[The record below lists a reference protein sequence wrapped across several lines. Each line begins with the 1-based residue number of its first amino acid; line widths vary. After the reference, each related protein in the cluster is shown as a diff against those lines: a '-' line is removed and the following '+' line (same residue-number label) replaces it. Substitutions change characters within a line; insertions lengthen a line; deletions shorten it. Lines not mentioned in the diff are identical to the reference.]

1 MTPEEIEE
9 IARQTAEALH
19 SDPAWWEIVAA
30 FGPVAVLTGAV
41 ATLWIGL
48 RSVRQQRINAEQ
60 QSRDNGVA
68 LDLQRTNAEKQS
80 QQNQDALDLQR
91 VNAERQAAQSQAV
104 LDLQRVNA
112 EKQFEQSQAALA
124 ERRRADDRAEW
135 WKRVQWALDA
145 VLSGVARRENLGFK
159 MLDQLTKSGSAGEE
173 DLGLLDPAWLR
184 SAASSQSQAEETL
197 DDTAEYLQSMAAQ
210 GLIPD
215 EYLGDV
221 RRIIDEDDGK
231 EHNGSQTDREVHD
244 ERNP

>member
-9 IARQTAEALH
+9 IARQTADALQ
-19 SDPAWWEIVAA
+19 SDPTGWEIVAA
-30 FGPVAVLTGAV
+30 LGPLAVLAGAV
-41 ATLWIGL
+41 VTLVIGL

-80 QQNQDALDLQR
+80 QQNQ
-91 VNAERQAAQSQAV
+91 AA

-112 EKQFEQSQAALA
+112 EKQFVQSQAALA

-210 GLIPD
+210 GYIPD

-221 RRIIDEDDGK
+221 RRIMDEDDGK